1 MRKDIPLDELADW
14 LALPLVAV
22 LATYRR
28 DGSVLLS
35 PVWHR
40 FRDGGFDVL
49 IYPGD
54 IKVKHLR
61 NDPRVSFLLYDHAPP
76 LRGLELRTD
85 AVLSDVGGKEILRDM
100 AHRYLGEEAGNTYVD
115 SAGNESV
122 LARLEPGNIRTW
134 DFEGDF

>member
-28 DGSVLLS
+28 DGNVLLS

-40 FRDGGFDVL
+40 FRDGVFDV
-49 IYPGD
+49 IFFPGSL
-54 IKVKHLR
+54 KVRHIT
-61 NDPRVSFLLYDHAPP
+61 NDPRASLLLYDHAPP
-76 LRGLELRTD
+76 LRGLELRTE
-85 AVLSDVGGKEILRDM
+85 AVLSDVEGTEIIRDM
-100 AHRYLGEEAGNTYVD
+100 AHRYLGEEGGNAYAD
-115 SAGNESV
+115 SVGNEFV
-122 LARLEPGNIRTW
+122 LCRLEPGQLRTW

>member
-1 MRKDIPLDELADW
+1 MRKDIPLDELTDW
-14 LALPLVAV
+14 LALPLCAV

-28 DGSVLLS
+28 DGSILLS

-49 IYPGD
+49 CYPGD

-61 NDPRVSFLLYDHAPP
+61 NDPRASLLLYDHAPP
-76 LRGLELRTD
+76 LRGLELR
-85 AVLSDVGGKEILRDM
+85 AEPVLSDVEGKDILRDM
-100 AHRYLGEEAGNTYVD
+100 AHRYLGEEAGNAYVD
-115 SAGNESV
+115 TTGNASV
-122 LARLEPGNIRTW
+122 LVRLEPGQLRTW

>member
-40 FRDGGFDVL
+40 FRDGGFDVVCF
-49 IYPGD
+49 PGD
-54 IKVKHLR
+54 IKLKHLR
-61 NDPRVSFLLYDHAPP
+61 NDPRASFLLYDHAPP
-76 LRGLELRTD
+76 LRGLELRTEPT
-85 AVLSDVGGKEILRDM
+85 LSDLEGIEVIRDM
-100 AHRYLGEEAGNTYVD
+100 AYRYLGEENGDAYV
-115 SAGNESV
+115 ATVGTQFV
-122 LARLEPGNIRTW
+122 LVRLEPGSLRTW

>member
-1 MRKDIPLDELADW
+1 MRKDIPLNELADW

-22 LATYRR
+22 PATYRR
-28 DGSVLLS
+28 DGSILLS

-49 IYPGD
+49 VYPGD

-61 NDPRVSFLLYDHAPP
+61 NDPRASLLLYDHAPP
-76 LRGLELRTD
+76 LRGLELRTEP
-85 AVLSDVGGKEILRDM
+85 VLSDVAGKDILRDM
-100 AHRYLGEEAGNTYVD
+100 AHRYLGEEAGNAYVD
-115 SAGNESV
+115 TAGNESV
-122 LARLEPGNIRTW
+122 LVRLEPGQLRTW